1 MQILDMVLVL
11 VLILVKWLFVVVLAR
26 SVVLYMKMGMS
37 VKDAVLEAVKDLR
50 HLKTGYLD
58 ELTIHAIDNQDNHY
72 VASFKGSEL
81 VFYWIW
87 TDDMLEPIKKQA
99 RLIL

>member
-1 MQILDMVLVL
+1 MAIRCGT
-11 VLILVKWLFVVVLAR
+11 AR

-37 VKDAVLEAVKDLR
+37 VKDAVLEAAKDLS

-72 VASFKGSEL
+72 VASFKGSEP
-81 VFYWIW
+81 VYYWVW
-87 TDDMLEPIKKQA
+87 TDGMEEPVKRQA
-99 RLIL
+99 ELIL